1 MSYQFLASLWR
12 AHKNGVVI
20 IYKGNVNHH
29 IPCKG
34 ALHAT
39 YPASIPDIQLPLF
52 TQFNV
57 WGANDPRI
65 ADPNTNNGNRHV
77 SCDNTRSIFDDDLVV
92 VSVDDDDGSDREEEN
107 DDSSEDA
114 DKTTVFLFFDGTRL
128 EW

>member
-1 MSYQFLASLWR
+1 MHA
-12 AHKNGVVI
+12 
-20 IYKGNVNHH
+20 
-29 IPCKG
+29 

-77 SCDNTRSIFDDDLVV
+77 SCDKTRSILDIDLVAVLV
-92 VSVDDDDGSDREEEN
+92 VDVDDNDGEEEN
-107 DDSSEDA
+107 NDSSEDFE
-114 DKTTVFLFFDGTRL
+114 KTAVFPC
-128 EW
+128 